1 MILHSIKLENWR
13 CFIEPVTVGPFSE
26 TLNILHAPN
35 ATGKSTLFEALRRA
49 LLDSHRVK
57 SKELEAVRPWGRVLS
72 PSVTVE
78 FTHGGETYRITKQFL
93 DKPMALLERKEKG
106 RFVRLFEGHAADE
119 EVQRIFTK
127 NPSAKGLTRFQNWGL
142 AQILWAP
149 QGDLSYTQLTGDV
162 IEDIQSFL
170 DVQVTSGS
178 DEGIEKRIEELY
190 HRYFTPGGKLKSGK
204 DAPKLVSLIQQ
215 LEGAEERY
223 KKAVEEQAQYED
235 LIKKVEEL
243 RAKRS
248 QYKQNA
254 EEANKALETARLK
267 VEGYKKL
274 VSEKMQRKAKLEAL
288 DAKYLEM
295 RQRIDTFESV
305 KTELME
311 VRETL
316 SKYEEDLP
324 LREKELKDRQQKLE
338 AAKEKLE
345 KVRDRREE
353 ISKLHEKLGNVQRFL
368 RNYEKLRELSSKV
381 KMARKIQG
389 NLEGLKKKIS
399 TLVAPDAHVLKE
411 LYKTRR
417 EYQNALSY
425 GGPSVTVLDFIPEL
439 EGAIEIKRGMRTGEF
454 RVIPGETITIKGIP
468 DIEVYYKGVAR
479 IKISG
484 LSLSTRDN
492 EKKLREAEKK
502 IQKLTKPF
510 GTDDMEV
517 LEKRREAFERISRE
531 IFETETKLKSL
542 LEGFSSLGAM
552 EKELLKAKKTTESL
566 LKRYPEWS
574 KNPPNVEALKMEVA
588 NFSRLFS
595 EELGEA
601 EAEWE
606 LAQTAFSAA
615 KSALAG
621 LASKIEEL
629 NKRRKN
635 LEVKYSEMVE
645 NWGSF
650 DNMMKTFK
658 KLALSLETAR
668 SSLEEIE
675 ERLVSYGED
684 PTQIIAKLEDQLRLA
699 DELSQKALE
708 EEKNMEGMM
717 AQLASMGTYT
727 QLAAIEEEKAKLE
740 EEIRQ
745 EQIQVDA
752 VSLLYETLVQVRS
765 ETLSGLVG
773 PVERIATKTLHRI
786 AGGKLNQVKLGESFE
801 PSHIH
806 PEVSETPVTL
816 DNVSGGEREQ
826 IYLATRLALAEIIAK
841 KERQL
846 VVLDDVLTFT
856 DAGRFARI
864 LSVLEEAAQKL
875 QLLVLTC
882 HPERYQG
889 LSEAQFIDLEAIRF
903 SA

>member
-1 MILHSIKLENWR
+1 MILHAIRLENWR

-57 SKELEAVRPWGRVLS
+57 SKELEAVRPWGRVLA

-78 FTHGGETYRITKQFL
+78 FSHGGETYRITKQFL
-93 DKPMALLERKEKG
+93 DKPRALLERKEKG
-106 RFVRLFEGHAADE
+106 RFVRLFEGQAADE
-119 EVQRIFTK
+119 EVQRIFTR
-127 NPSAKGLTRFQNWGL
+127 NPSGKGLTRFQNWGL

-178 DEGIEKRIEELY
+178 DEGIEKKIEELY

-204 DAPKLVSLIQQ
+204 DAPRLVSLIRQ
-215 LEGAEERY
+215 LEGVEERY
-223 KKAVEEQAQYED
+223 KKAVEEQDQYES

-243 RAKRS
+243 RAKRG
-248 QYKQNA
+248 QYKRNA
-254 EEANKALETARLK
+254 EEAEKALEKARLK

-274 VSEKMQRKAKLEAL
+274 ISEKMQRKAKLEAL

-311 VRETL
+311 VREIL

-324 LREKELKDRQQKLE
+324 LREKELKDRQQKLD

-389 NLEGLKKKIS
+389 KLDGLKKKIS
-399 TLVAPDAHVLKE
+399 TISAPDAHVLQE
-411 LYKTRR
+411 LYKARR
-417 EYQNALSY
+417 EYQDALSHV
-425 GGPSVTVLDFIPEL
+425 GPSVTVLDFVPEL
-439 EGAIEIKRGMRTGEF
+439 EGAIEIKKGTRTGEF

-484 LSLSTRDN
+484 LSLSTRDS

-517 LEKRREAFERISRE
+517 LEKRREAFERLSRE

-542 LEGFSSLGAM
+542 LEGFSSLSAM

-574 KNPPNVEALKMEVA
+574 KKPPDVEALKMEVA
-588 NFSRLFS
+588 NFNRLFND
-595 EELGEA
+595 ELSEA

-606 LAQTAFSAA
+606 LAQNTFSAA
-615 KSALAG
+615 KSALTG

-629 NKRRKN
+629 NERRKS

-645 NWGSF
+645 TWGSF

-675 ERLVSYGED
+675 ERLASYGED
-684 PTQIIAKLEDQLRLA
+684 PTQVIAKLEDQLRLA

-727 QLAAIEEEKAKLE
+727 QLAAIEEERAKLE
-740 EEIRQ
+740 DEIRQ
-745 EQIQVDA
+745 ERLQVDA

-773 PVERIATKTLHRI
+773 PVERIATKTLRRI
-786 AGGKLNQVKLGESFE
+786 AGGKLNQVKLGEAFE

-806 PEVSETPVTL
+806 PEVSEAPVTL

-864 LSVLEEAAQKL
+864 LKVMEEAARKL

-889 LSEAQFIDLEAIRF
+889 LSGANFIDLEAIRY
-903 SA
+903 SV